1 MLKHNVTAGSPAYLW
16 LTASL
21 TGLLLVPVCLVLIF
35 FPLFNVTQVIVSGGA
50 CFVLA
55 LIFKPTSGLWLLL
68 VIGPVWFL
76 VFLIVL
82 KVGLTNIGNG
92 IGTGH
97 AVSLA
102 LIPLAAWVGQFLA
115 TRSRRRQT
123 D

>member
-1 MLKHNVTAGSPAYLW
+1 MLKHNVTAGSPTYLW

-35 FPLFNVTQVIVSGGA
+35 FPLFNVTQVIVFGAA

-55 LIFKPTSGLWLLL
+55 FVLKPTSRLWVVL

-82 KVGLTNIGNG
+82 RLGLINISEG

-97 AVSLA
+97 ALSLV
-102 LIPLAAWVGQFLA
+102 LIPLAAWVGQFLG
-115 TRSRRRQT
+115 TRSGRRPG
-123 D
+123 